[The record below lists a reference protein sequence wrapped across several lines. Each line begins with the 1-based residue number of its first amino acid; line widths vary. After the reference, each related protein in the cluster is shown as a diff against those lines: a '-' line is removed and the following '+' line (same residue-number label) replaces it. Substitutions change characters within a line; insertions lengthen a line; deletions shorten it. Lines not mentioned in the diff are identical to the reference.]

1 MKSRV
6 FVRVGILFIAT
17 LVILFWGLNYLKGKN
32 IFSSDRSFYALY
44 QKVGGLTRSSPVT
57 VNGFQVGQVRK
68 IELSSNQT
76 DLIEVKFSV
85 SYPSIKIPKGSTA
98 RIYSVDLMGTKGISL
113 ELSKDVE
120 GLSPND
126 TLSGTIEG
134 DLRDQVNAQ
143 MLPLKIK
150 AETLM
155 SSMDSVLYAIQLVF
169 DQSNRENLAESFSS
183 INQTLNNLESASRFL
198 NDYVRNE
205 STKISAILRKADS
218 LGQGLLDEK
227 GELQTFIENL
237 RQFSDSLAVVP
248 INETFASFRLAL
260 EHIQL
265 LTNKIADGGGSLG
278 KLIISDSI
286 YNAVLATNSSLNRLI
301 EDIRIHP
308 GRYVR
313 VSLLDKSR
321 SVYSANDSELVRILS
336 SDGPSEYYVCLMQ
349 TDAPLSPDNPLLKD
363 FSAEQFIQVGG
374 IYYYF
379 TYHNKRIE
387 PCIRKLDKIRVKHPE
402 AGIFTWVDG
411 RWTRLS
417 I

>member
-44 QKVGGLTRSSPVT
+44 EKVGGLTRSSPVT

-68 IELSSNQT
+68 IELSLSRAG
-76 DLIEVKFSV
+76 LIEVKFSV
-85 SYPSIKIPKGSTA
+85 SYPSIKIPKGSSA
-98 RIYSVDLMGTKGISL
+98 RIYSIDLMGTKGISL
-113 ELSKDVE
+113 DLSQELE
-120 GLSPND
+120 MCSPND
-126 TLSGTIEG
+126 TLAGTIEG

-150 AETLM
+150 AESLM
-155 SSMDSVLYAIQLVF
+155 SSMDSVLSAIQLVF

-183 INQTLNNLESASRFL
+183 INQTLVNLESASRFL

-205 STKISAILRKADS
+205 STRISTILGKADS
-218 LGQGLLDEK
+218 LGHNLLDEQ

-237 RQFSDSLAVVP
+237 RQFSDSLSAVPV
-248 INETFASFRLAL
+248 NETFASFRLAL

-265 LTNKIADGGGSLG
+265 LTQKVSSGEGSLG
-278 KLIISDSI
+278 KLMIDDSL

-313 VSLLDKSR
+313 VSLLDRSR
-321 SVYSANDSELVRILS
+321 SVYSASDSELARILS
-336 SDGPSEYYVCLMQ
+336 GDGTSDYYICLYQ
-349 TDAPLSPDNPLLKD
+349 TPTPLTQDNPLLKD
-363 FSAEQFIQVGG
+363 LSAEQFIQVGG
-374 IYYYF
+374 IYYYYV
-379 TYHNKRIE
+379 YHDKRIE
-387 PCIRKLDKIRVKHPE
+387 SCMRRLDKIRMKHPE

-411 RWTRLS
+411 RWSRLS